1 MLLISGATG
10 FVGRYLLKEFLSTN
24 IPLMALYRTPSR
36 KEETVQFLKQQA
48 PEALRQIEAIEW
60 RQADLTEWSSLE
72 MVFEKGT
79 HLIHAAATVSLYAG
93 DERKMIEINTAA
105 TAQLVDWALQNKIEW
120 FGHVSSIA
128 ALGAGTAHL
137 PIDEESTWNDEAQ
150 YSAYGYSKYL
160 AELEVW
166 RGFEEG
172 LKGCI
177 FNPGVILGSGAPN
190 SPLAQLLDQQKKGLQ
205 WLTSGGT
212 GFVAVE
218 DVVKAIRLAYEQ
230 KIHRERFVLVS
241 DNWSYEELL
250 KQIYLFKNKSFKPF
264 RLSEKQ
270 LRLVYRLEQ
279 ILGFLGKKRK
289 LTPALINSLVERSHY
304 ENTKSTRQIKDFR
317 YSKLSERLKDY
328 LSKE

>member
-10 FVGRYLLKEFLSTN
+10 FVGRHLLKEFLPIN

-36 KEETVQFLKQQA
+36 KKETIQFLEEQA
-48 PEALRQIEAIEW
+48 PEALHQIEAIEW
-60 RQADLTEWSSLE
+60 RQADLTQWSSLE
-72 MVFEKGT
+72 VVFEKVT

-93 DERKMIEINTAA
+93 DECKMIEINAGGTAK
-105 TAQLVDWALQNKIEW
+105 LVDWALKNKIEW

-128 ALGAGTAHL
+128 TLGTGMMRQPL
-137 PIDEESTWNDEAQ
+137 DEENTWNDEAQ

-190 SPLAQLLDQQKKGLQ
+190 SPLAQLLDQQKKGPQ
-205 WLTSGGT
+205 WITSGGT

-218 DVVKAIRLAYEQ
+218 DVANAIRLAYEQ

-250 KQIYLFKNKSFKPF
+250 KQIYLFKNKSFKPY

-270 LRLVYRLEQ
+270 LRLVYRINQL
-279 ILGFLGKKRK
+279 LGFLGKKRK

-304 ENTKSTRQIKDFR
+304 ENTKSTRQIKDFH
-317 YSKLSERLKDY
+317 YSKLSQRLKDY

>member
-10 FVGRYLLKEFLSTN
+10 FVGRHLLKEFLPIN

-36 KEETVQFLKQQA
+36 KKETIQFLEEQA
-48 PEALRQIEAIEW
+48 PEALHQIEAIEW
-60 RQADLTEWSSLE
+60 RQADLTQWSSLE
-72 MVFEKGT
+72 VVFEKVT

-93 DERKMIEINTAA
+93 DECKMIEINAGGTAK
-105 TAQLVDWALQNKIEW
+105 LVDWALKNKIEW

-128 ALGAGTAHL
+128 TLGTGMMRQPL
-137 PIDEESTWNDEAQ
+137 DEENTWNDEAQ

-190 SPLAQLLDQQKKGLQ
+190 SPLAQLLDQQKKGPQ
-205 WLTSGGT
+205 WITSGGT

-218 DVVKAIRLAYEQ
+218 DVANAIRLAYEQ

-270 LRLVYRLEQ
+270 LLLVYRIEQ
-279 ILGFLGKKRK
+279 LLSFLGKKRK

-304 ENTKSTRQIKDFR
+304 ENTKSTLQIKDFH
-317 YSKLSERLKDY
+317 YSKLSQRLKDY

>member
-10 FVGRYLLKEFLSTN
+10 FVGRYLLKEFLPTN

-36 KEETVQFLKQQA
+36 KKETLQFLEEQA
-48 PEALRQIEAIEW
+48 PEARHQIEAIEW
-60 RQADLTEWSSLE
+60 RQADLTQWSSLE
-72 MVFEKGT
+72 VVFEKVT

-93 DERKMIEINTAA
+93 DECKMIEINAEG
-105 TAQLVDWALQNKIEW
+105 TAQLVDWALKNKIEW

-128 ALGAGTAHL
+128 ALGAGMAHQPL
-137 PIDEESTWNDEAQ
+137 DEESTWNDEAQ

-241 DNWSYEELL
+241 DNWSYEELF

-270 LRLVYRLEQ
+270 IRLVYRLEQ

-317 YSKLSERLKDY
+317 YSKLSGRLKDY

>member
-10 FVGRYLLKEFLSTN
+10 FVGRYLLKEFLPSN
-24 IPLMALYRTPSR
+24 IPLIALYRTPSR
-36 KEETVQFLKQQA
+36 KGETLQFLEQQA
-48 PEALRQIEAIEW
+48 PEALHQIKAIEW
-60 RQADLTEWSSLE
+60 YQADLTQWSSLE
-72 MVFEKGT
+72 MVFEKVT
-79 HLIHAAATVSLYAG
+79 HLIHAAAFVSLYAG
-93 DERKMIEINTAA
+93 DESKMIEINAGG
-105 TAQLVDWALQNKIEW
+105 TAQLVDWALKNKIEW

-128 ALGAGTAHL
+128 ALGAGMDHL
-137 PIDEESTWNDEAQ
+137 PLNEESTWNDEAQ

-172 LKGCI
+172 LKGCL

-190 SPLAQLLDQQKKGLQ
+190 SPLAQLLAQQKKEPQ

-250 KQIYLFKNKSFKPF
+250 KQICHLKNKSFKPF
-264 RLSEKQ
+264 RLSKKQ
-270 LRLVYRLEQ
+270 LRIVYRLEQ
-279 ILGFLGKKRK
+279 LLGFLGKKRK
-289 LTPALINSLVERSHY
+289 LNPALINSLTERSHY
-304 ENTKSTRQIKDFR
+304 ENTKSTHQIKDFH
-317 YSKLSERLKDY
+317 YSKLSERLKGC
-328 LSKE
+328 LTKE

>member
-10 FVGRYLLKEFLSTN
+10 FVGRYLLKEFLPTN

-36 KEETVQFLKQQA
+36 KKETLQFLEEQA
-48 PEALRQIEAIEW
+48 PEALHQIEAIEW
-60 RQADLTEWSSLE
+60 RQADLTQWSSLE
-72 MVFEKGT
+72 VVFEKVT

-93 DERKMIEINTAA
+93 DECKMIEINAGG
-105 TAQLVDWALQNKIEW
+105 TAQLVDWALKNKIEW

-128 ALGAGTAHL
+128 ALGAGMMHQ
-137 PIDEESTWNDEAQ
+137 PIDEENTWNDEAQ

-177 FNPGVILGSGAPN
+177 FNPGVILGSGTPN
-190 SPLAQLLDQQKKGLQ
+190 SPLAQLLDQQNKGSQ

-218 DVVKAIRLAYEQ
+218 DVAKAIRLAYEQ

-264 RLSEKQ
+264 RLSEKH
-270 LRLVYRLEQ
+270 LRLVYRIEQ
-279 ILGFLGKKRK
+279 LLGFLGKKRK

-304 ENTKSTRQIKDFR
+304 ENTKSTRQIKDFH
-317 YSKLSERLKDY
+317 YSKLSQRLKDY